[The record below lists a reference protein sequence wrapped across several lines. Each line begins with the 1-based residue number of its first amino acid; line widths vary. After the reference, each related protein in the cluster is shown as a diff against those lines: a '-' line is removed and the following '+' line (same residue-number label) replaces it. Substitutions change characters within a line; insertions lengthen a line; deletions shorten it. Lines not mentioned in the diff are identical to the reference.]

1 MSLSI
6 DSDTDTAGEREGDG
20 EEPDLEPDSDCSMAP
35 PSVVCWAI
43 GLHGT
48 LDSHSAAD
56 ADADVDTLH
65 GSKEGATKQR
75 TSIKNSQNVM
85 KR

>member
-6 DSDTDTAGEREGDG
+6 DKDTDTAGEREGDG
-20 EEPDLEPDSDCSMAP
+20 EEPDLEPDSDCSMAL
-35 PSVVCWAI
+35 PSIVCGVI

-48 LDSHSAAD
+48 LDSHSA

-75 TSIKNSQNVM
+75 TSIKHSQNVM